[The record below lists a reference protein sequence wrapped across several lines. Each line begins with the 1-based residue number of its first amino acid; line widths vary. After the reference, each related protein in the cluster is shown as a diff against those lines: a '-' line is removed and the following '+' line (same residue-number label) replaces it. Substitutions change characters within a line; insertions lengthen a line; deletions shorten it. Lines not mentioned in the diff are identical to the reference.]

1 MLGGGE
7 RAWRR
12 QLIALAATGVMVLFL
27 GIATLSSAGR
37 RPFSLVGKQS
47 SISDHRDHSVAGK
60 WDRASKALAK
70 NLVVSGAKEEKNHYE
85 RKTFQAHDPFQAH
98 DTQEGLEAMPAQ
110 SNKDVRNILLSLKA
124 QQAEA
129 EAQMKKLMQLN
140 SIKASAL
147 SRALDGDS
155 FNKKHVV
162 KPHLT
167 KRHIVKS
174 HPRNGRP
181 LAVVLQANSPAAKAL
196 ATQAQAH
203 SSKHVVSVAANTGI
217 KAAGVARTAV
227 AGEFKAGN
235 GVQGR
240 VAQLLTDS
248 RLRLAKDEQR
258 IIKDLTS
265 EVDINAP
272 WFQQQ
277 HALLLKRDRDRVIGD
292 QRLIKMLANMKRAVD
307 IVPMQHLDAIDIEAR
322 DDLAK
327 AEMRTRGQSIADEV
341 NPNTFRI
348 KAAGV
353 YAGSSRDLGLG
364 GMDADI
370 DVGERALNA
379 AGVRT
384 DALPGFGTNYREA
397 IPLPFYDLPEN
408 EQHNIKELEEHHRA
422 ISPAGAKL
430 LNAKVTLA
438 SPNIFIYGSE
448 SQSTP
453 HADRP
458 NNAQYVYADGL
469 EDAETSSRVARRHTP
484 LTFWLSNPKE
494 KSERLTNH
502 SVNVFD
508 DHNWEAV
515 MVRPHLSLA
524 DGEEV

>member
-12 QLIALAATGVMVLFL
+12 QLIALAATGVMVLLL
-27 GIATLSSAGR
+27 GVATLSSAGR

-47 SISDHRDHSVAGK
+47 RMGFQRDHSVAGK

-70 NLVVSGAKEEKNHYE
+70 NLVVNRAKEQKHDYE

-110 SNKDVRNILLSLKA
+110 SNKDVRNILLNLKA

-181 LAVVLQANSPAAKAL
+181 LAVVLDANSPADKAL
-196 ATQAQAH
+196 ATLSQAH
-203 SSKHVVSVAANTGI
+203 SSKVANTGI

-227 AGEFKAGN
+227 AGEFKAGD

-292 QRLIKMLANMKRAVD
+292 QRLIKMLANVKRAVD

-364 GMDADI
+364 GMDADN
-370 DVGERALNA
+370 DVGERALDA

-469 EDAETSSRVARRHTP
+469 EDAETSSTVARRHTP

-515 MVRPHLSLA
+515 MVRPHISLA